1 MAAFRCKQRPGRGCP
16 GRFHHDF
23 QHVPPDPNY
32 VVYCDR
38 LEPGL
43 NNMTSELPPNPPEQ
57 RAFSLSIGQLTFG
70 SFLLVLAVI
79 IITSTASVIAIRHI
93 DSTFAELQRL
103 QSVGDLAED
112 IDRRMNELRL
122 AARDFV
128 TDPGTQ
134 SVQVGEAAT
143 SLSEILKKTRLELAP
158 EQLDMIDGVTER
170 LATYRSG
177 IERISALINRRAELI
192 VALPPLREAFDKGI
206 ADTGDPMISSTLFE
220 IQSRIATALLAHNPS
235 AAESAAESMRSLA
248 ISNPALR
255 SAVNNYAEAI
265 IAISIRERQISDID
279 KEVLGAEGRL
289 IQRVTELLR
298 QVSARRGH
306 VLSRDFART
315 LAEAKWQSIVLGS
328 AGVLIGLF
336 AALLVVR
343 RTVRPLASIANSI
356 RAVASGEKN
365 ASIPATDVDN
375 EIGDI
380 ARAAE
385 VFRRTLFDAD
395 TAREAAVRALAEQRL
410 AEESYRKLFEA
421 SVDGI
426 YVTTPGGALL
436 NANPALARMMGYA
449 TPQELIN
456 GIGDIAGTIYVQP
469 EARAKYQSLMERDG
483 MVREFEYQV
492 RARDGSVLWLSDSA
506 TGVRNEKGEVIR
518 YEGTV
523 RDITDQKRAEEA
535 VAEGRGLLQMVID
548 TVPAVINVKD
558 KDLRYV
564 LMNRYMAGIFSIEPQ
579 DAIGQTTADLMSRY
593 GAEKTDENDKRVL
606 SARRELGFYE
616 EEYKDAT
623 GNMRQWLVNKLP
635 ILGPEG
641 EIENIVTVALDIG
654 DRKRGEQEMRKARDA
669 AEAALRNLRETQNSL
684 IEAEKLAALGRL
696 VAGVAHEV
704 NNPVGISLTVAS
716 ALERKTALF
725 SAEVARGDLRRSS
738 LNDYLETSRDASS
751 QLVANLNRA
760 AELIQ
765 SFKQVAAD
773 RNYSDQRTFDL
784 GDLTEQ
790 VVMSLRPGLR
800 KHNLTLNVDCQPNLM
815 MNSYPGPY
823 GQVLTNLFLNS
834 VAHAFPDGKPGA
846 VDIQVRASGKDNVE
860 VIFSDNGCGM
870 SLDVRRRAFD
880 PFFTTRRD
888 QGGTGLGLHIVYSIV
903 TTRLGGRLD
912 LDSEPGSGTRVQMIL
927 PRTAPLEQAAE

>member
-1 MAAFRCKQRPGRGCP
+1 
-16 GRFHHDF
+16 
-23 QHVPPDPNY
+23 
-32 VVYCDR
+32 
-38 LEPGL
+38 
-43 NNMTSELPPNPPEQ
+43 MTTELPPNPPMT
-57 RAFSLSIGQLTFG
+57 RSFSLSIGQLTFG
-70 SFLLVLAVI
+70 SFLAVLAVI

-93 DSTFAELQRL
+93 DATFGELQRL

-134 SVQVGEAAT
+134 SVQVGEAAN
-143 SLSEILKKTRLELAP
+143 SLSEVLKKTRLELAP
-158 EQLDMIDGVTER
+158 EQQEMIDGVTQR

-177 IERISALINRRAELI
+177 IERISALINRRAEMI
-192 VALPPLREAFDKGI
+192 VALPPLREKFDAAI
-206 ADTGDPMISSTLFE
+206 SDSPDPVITSTLSQT
-220 IQSRIATALLAHNPS
+220 QSRIASALLAHNPS
-235 AAESAAESMRSLA
+235 AAEVAAQSMRTMEIA
-248 ISNPALR
+248 DPRLR
-255 SAVNNYAEAI
+255 TAVNDYAEAI
-265 IAISIRERQISDID
+265 ISISIRERQISDID

-298 QVSARRGH
+298 EVSARRGH

-315 LAEAKWQSIVLGS
+315 LTEAKWQSIVLGT

-336 AALLVVR
+336 ASLLVVR
-343 RTVRPLASIANSI
+343 RTVRPLALIATSI
-356 RAVASGEKN
+356 RAVAGGETN

-385 VFRRTLFDAD
+385 VFRQTLVDAD

-426 YVTTPGGALL
+426 YITTPGGALL

-449 TPQELIN
+449 TPRDLIN
-456 GIGDIAGTIYVQP
+456 GIGDVANAVYVDP
-469 EARAKYQSLMERDG
+469 AARSEYERLMERDG

-492 RARDGSVLWLSDSA
+492 RARDGTVLWLSDSA
-506 TGVRNEKGEVIR
+506 SAVRNEKGEVVR

-523 RDITDQKRAEEA
+523 RDITDQKRAEDA
-535 VAEGRGLLQMVID
+535 IAEGRRLLQQVID

-558 KDLRYV
+558 KQLRYV
-564 LMNRYMAGIFSIEPQ
+564 LMNRYMAGIFGIEPA
-579 DAIGQTTADLMSRY
+579 DAIGRTTSDLMSRY

-606 SARRELGFYE
+606 AGGSELGFYE
-616 EEYKDAT
+616 EEYKDSAGT
-623 GNMRQWLVNKLP
+623 MRQWLVNKLP
-635 ILGPEG
+635 LLDAEG
-641 EIENIVTVALDIG
+641 GIDNIVTVALDIG
-654 DRKRGEQEMRKARDA
+654 ERKRVESEMRKAKDA

-716 ALERKTALF
+716 ALERKTANF
-725 SAEVARGDLRRSS
+725 TAEVARGELRRSS
-738 LNDYLETSRDASS
+738 LSDFLETSRDASS

-773 RNYSDQRTFDL
+773 RNYSDQRSFDL

-800 KHNLTLNVDCQPNLM
+800 KHNLTLNVDCQPNLV

-834 VAHAFPDGKPGA
+834 VAHAFPDGKPGT
-846 VDIQVRASGKDNVE
+846 VDIQVRESGKDNVE
-860 VIFSDNGCGM
+860 VLFSDNGCGM
-870 SLDVRRRAFD
+870 SMDVRRRAFD

-903 TTRLGGRLD
+903 TNRLGGRLD
-912 LDSEPGSGTRVQMIL
+912 LDSEPGSGTRIQMIL
-927 PRTAPLEQAAE
+927 PRIAPLEQAAE